1 MENFEVLLDTNVIR
15 RLMENNTSMTK
26 VIEDMRAD
34 GYSFAISDMSLFE
47 LLTSKDVS
55 ENLNKFLSILYD
67 YKIIPVY
74 KSILP
79 NFDKQYF
86 DWFKEPKSIEEMKNN
101 IFPSFVFTLSTFL
114 SDFTNAIILF
124 LANKLTSDYSSEFY
138 LHILNIIDTKS
149 TKTHFER
156 VLNDCY
162 ILNKEK
168 LRKRIPEELKNLI
181 LREFT
186 YFNLLQRKSHFYK
199 EEFIKEFE
207 IQQKRYLDKSFKE
220 ICSSFLSETDIK
232 VRSDE
237 TMNKLDEKF
246 ITNYFKNIL
255 CTNGKFNINDIT
267 DYINFKYGMVY
278 CYSYYTTDDKS
289 LKKYADYF
297 QEQEVVEFLNKV
309 ENILNKY
316 KFTS

>member
-34 GYSFAISDMSLFE
+34 GYGFAISDMSLFE
-47 LLTSKDVS
+47 LLTSKDIS

-67 YKIIPVY
+67 YKIVPVY

-124 LANKLTSDYSSEFY
+124 FANKLTSDYSSEFY

-186 YFNLLQRKSHFYK
+186 YFNLLQRKPHFDK
-199 EEFIKEFE
+199 EEFNKEFE
-207 IQQKRYLDKSFKE
+207 TQQNKYLDKSFKE

-255 CTNGKFNINDIT
+255 CKNCKFNINDIT

-309 ENILNKY
+309 DNILNKY
-316 KFTS
+316 KFIS